1 VVTVADPRIPVAED
15 ADASS
20 AELLARAAADYRH
33 QQEIT
38 ADRTEEG
45 QR

>member
-1 VVTVADPRIPVAED
+1 VVTVADPGTPVADD

-20 AELLARAAADYRH
+20 AELLDRAGADYRH